1 MSKNEVKRVGPK
13 NSKGNRVCIYGGL
26 GLLIGGLILLAI
38 TKGIADGD
46 SATLFFVIGG
56 ILVIFG
62 VALAVGGVLET
73 RHYHRTHCKQ
83 CGHLLDVTDTNYEGS
98 DVTGDN
104 NTGTAKRKEAVSF
117 DCKCPNCGLETSF
130 TEHFTTGTVDKNGNV
145 HERDLDT
152 LVKRFW
158 KYKK

>member
-13 NSKGNRVCIYGGL
+13 NSKGNRICIYGGL
-26 GLLIGGLILLAI
+26 GLLVGGLILLAI
-38 TKGIADGD
+38 TNAISNGD
-46 SATLFFVIGG
+46 STTFFVIGG
-56 ILVIFG
+56 IMLIFG
-62 VALAVGGVLET
+62 VSLAVGGVLET

-98 DVTGDN
+98 DVTGDD

-145 HERDLDT
+145 HEHDLNT
-152 LVKRFW
+152 MIKRYW